1 MSYFHLSKQG
11 RAFWRERE
19 EVYKRMGGFLEELP
33 EENTEDKFQLAV
45 GVRRMRQMTIL
56 ILSNEEEEQ

>member
-1 MSYFHLSKQG
+1 
-11 RAFWRERE
+11 
-19 EVYKRMGGFLEELP
+19 MGGFLEELP

-45 GVRRMRQMTIL
+45 GVWRMRQMTIL

>member
-1 MSYFHLSKQG
+1 
-11 RAFWRERE
+11 
-19 EVYKRMGGFLEELP
+19 MGGFLEELP